1 MLGSFRRIFDD
12 VVPGYA
18 SVGWRNGN
26 SQPSR
31 AILVWYAC
39 WHLFARL
46 RSLKNASGIW
56 SHITALRLFLERDS
70 SIAIV
75 TVKAKL
81 LLLKERANNPP

>member
-12 VVPGYA
+12 VYSMRLWAGEMATVNPVVQYLFGTHA
-18 SVGWRNGN
+18 GS
-26 SQPSR
+26 
-31 AILVWYAC
+31 I
-39 WHLFARL
+39 FARL